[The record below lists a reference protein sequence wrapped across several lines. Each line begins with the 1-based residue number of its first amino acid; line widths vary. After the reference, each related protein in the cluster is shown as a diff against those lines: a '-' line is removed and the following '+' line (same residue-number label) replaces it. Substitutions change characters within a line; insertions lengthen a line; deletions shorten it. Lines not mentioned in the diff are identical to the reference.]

1 MPGFLQNMMGGGNS
15 QSGPSMN
22 SNTVIRLTSMGREKA
37 SDMDMDGDLGEV
49 INALNSHSSCP
60 LRQLEQLTGIPQDR
74 LKSIVNSNKYYIEIA
89 RVEHGA
95 NY

>member
-60 LRQLEQLTGIPQDR
+60 LRQLEQLTVYPEDHAT
-74 LKSIVNSNKYYIEIA
+74 LVVMA
-89 RVEHGA
+89 VVPLP
-95 NY
+95 